1 MGSFNKPGRAT
12 LRFWRVQP
20 AARTLIPVFALGLF
34 LGGCAGEKCIVSPA
48 PQVPL
53 KQGIEATLPK
63 RELPRMGYSI
73 QAGAFSN
80 LDNAILLV
88 ESLERRGLNA
98 YYFRHKT
105 GIFKVRFGDFSSE
118 KAARSEAGRLHT
130 SGIIH
135 KYYIVSP
142 DDYALAKERVYGGGY
157 LRNRIVETAESFIG
171 LPYRWGGS
179 SADGGFD
186 CSGLAMVVYRLNGL
200 KLPRSSRQ
208 QYRAGNPVGRPEL
221 ERGDLVF
228 FATSGGKRVSH
239 VGVYSDDNRFVHAP
253 GKGKTIRIDSLSNRY
268 YAVRYVGA
276 RTYLK

>member
-1 MGSFNKPGRAT
+1 MGLFNKSGRAT
-12 LRFWRVQP
+12 LRSWRVQP
-20 AARTLIPVFALGLF
+20 AACTLLPVFAFVLLF
-34 LGGCAGEKCIVSPA
+34 GGCAAEKIIISPE
-48 PQVPL
+48 PQVAP
-53 KQGIEATLPK
+53 KQKSEATSPK
-63 RELPRMGYSI
+63 RELPRMRYSI

-80 LDNAILLV
+80 PDNAILLV

-105 GIFKVRFGDFSSE
+105 GLFKVRFGDFPSE
-118 KAARSEAGRLHT
+118 ERARSEAGRLHT

-142 DDYALAKERVYGGGY
+142 DDYALAKERVYRGGH
-157 LRNRIVETAESFIG
+157 LRNRIVETAKSFIG

-179 SADGGFD
+179 SADDGFD
-186 CSGLAMVVYRLNGL
+186 CSGLAMVAYRLNGL
-200 KLPRSSRQ
+200 KLPRSSRR
-208 QYRAGNPVGRPEL
+208 QYRAGNPVGRTEL

-253 GKGKTIRIDSLSNRY
+253 GKGKTIRIDSLSDWY
-268 YAVRYVGA
+268 YAARYVGA
-276 RTYLK
+276 RTYLR